1 MGAADAEMLPALLQS
16 HSGLGQGITF
26 LCSVSITFTSI
37 DIFDNWTCDYYDY
50 LQNEHVYLDNLQE
63 IGEVL
68 ETKLNKM
75 SSNFNFGAGG
85 GAPPRQPQVNLG
97 EWMLNQQRQFQEFDR
112 SFGMPSAF
120 GSMSAFDP
128 FSDPFFSQSPFRRRD
143 PLTFQQQQHVPAAA
157 LQNNNHLGFS
167 QNSNNRSLEAI
178 RPRPIFPEEQFS
190 PRSKVSFGDKFEIEL
205 NVEDFKPEV
214 KLDTHFPH

>member
-1 MGAADAEMLPALLQS
+1 MLEIS
-16 HSGLGQGITF
+16 DFVFS
-26 LCSVSITFTSI
+26 TSI
-37 DIFDNWTCDYYDY
+37 FIINTT
-50 LQNEHVYLDNLQE
+50 NLE
-63 IGEVL
+63 EFI
-68 ETKLNKM
+68 KFNKM

-178 RPRPIFPEEQFS
+178 RPRPIFPKEQFS

-214 KLDTHFPH
+214 KLEIHFPH